1 MLARVAHTSNRRS
14 STRWAPRARCGT
26 VCLVATLGLA
36 GAFASPALGATNS
49 VPGRREGWLAVGDQL
64 GTNLDWPAWLI
75 GVRLA
80 AVALAAWLNPG
91 TQRRRG

>member
-1 MLARVAHTSNRRS
+1 MLARLAHTPNRRS
-14 STRWAPRARCGT
+14 PTRCSPRARCG
-26 VCLVATLGLA
+26 VCLVATQGLA
-36 GAFASPALGATNS
+36 GAFASSALGAMS
-49 VPGRREGWLAVGDQL
+49 SLAGRREGWLAVGDQL

-75 GVRLA
+75 GVLLA